1 MKEVIGDDAYD
12 KTYTIKFRSP
22 GLCIKTVLA
31 AVEHLTADE
40 ETSKTYVSPDW
51 VSEHGIPAVQ
61 NYSYVKL
68 FNQKLLVLHEISV

>member
-40 ETSKTYVSPDW
+40 ETSKTYVSPD
-51 VSEHGIPAVQ
+51 
-61 NYSYVKL
+61 
-68 FNQKLLVLHEISV
+68 